1 VHSRVLVFTYRLRM
15 FYCASPFSAY
25 RDL

>member
-15 FYCASPFSAY
+15 FYCASP
-25 RDL
+25 L